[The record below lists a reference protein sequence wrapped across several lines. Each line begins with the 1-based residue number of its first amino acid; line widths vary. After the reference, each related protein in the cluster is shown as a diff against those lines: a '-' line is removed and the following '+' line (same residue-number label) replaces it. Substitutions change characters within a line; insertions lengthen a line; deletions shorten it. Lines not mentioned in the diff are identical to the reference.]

1 MTDSNPKRTDGQ
13 QPEAEPRPYA
23 NTDEQP
29 RGFSNDDDNIRRQQ
43 MDDVADPNQD
53 IAPAQDAEDANGQD
67 AAALPDP
74 GGERHA
80 PAGLD
85 EEPVVADQA
94 AG

>member
-1 MTDSNPKRTDGQ
+1 MTGNDPKHAEGQ
-13 QPEAEPRPYA
+13 PPEAESPAYA

-29 RGFSNDDDNIRRQQ
+29 RGFSNDDDKIRRQQ

-53 IAPAQDAEDANGQD
+53 VAPSQDSESLQD
-67 AAALPDP
+67 AAPLPDP

-85 EEPVVADQA
+85 DIDGGEDGAP
-94 AG
+94 